1 MYPQLTKIFIF
12 LLSLIKKTQIK
23 GEAKMQDFYMKRTTD
38 GMLIYIEVP
47 PVKIFKQTEYTKF
60 RQTVLEATK
69 ICTIEEIKYIDSNNT
84 FVLSIE
90 GKIYHT
96 PALESYEYDKSYIN
110 MIVLDDRIK
119 VFFPMGYRNV
129 SE

>member
-1 MYPQLTKIFIF
+1 
-12 LLSLIKKTQIK
+12 
-23 GEAKMQDFYMKRTTD
+23 MQDFYMKRTTD

-60 RQTVLEATK
+60 RQAVLEATK
-69 ICTIEEIKYIDSNNT
+69 VCTIEKIKYIDSNNT

-119 VFFPMGYRNV
+119 VFFPTGYRNINN
-129 SE
+129 

>member
-1 MYPQLTKIFIF
+1 MGIFVHI
-12 LLSLIKKTQIK
+12 LS
-23 GEAKMQDFYMKRTTD
+23 GRNKMQDFYMKRTTD

-84 FVLSIE
+84 FVLFIE

-96 PALESYEYDKSYIN
+96 PALESYEYDKPYIN

-129 SE
+129 SK